1 MFRTVTGMEDAG
13 FSIWRS
19 DASLCWRGCVIGLLA
34 TGAALAQQPV
44 PAGGLAAASQVHA
57 PYHGVT
63 PSGSDVVF
71 STRFK
76 RSEALPV
83 FTAYKATRV
92 EWVYTNDAAYVSQFK
107 AITPWFGVSLNAN
120 PKLATDAGAVRD
132 FDGQPLAAPWMRGWG
147 VLWASSAHP
156 DAQAAWAQQLQE
168 AVQLGASSIQFDDPL
183 LQMFA
188 ANSQGGDFN
197 PAMQQGFAAWLRSA
211 VAPANLKA
219 AGLQEIGSG
228 GSAYRD
234 WLSSQHGV
242 RNTADYRQRLRQLPS
257 TPLWLAYTR
266 HAVLQQHRQMRAQ
279 ADKLAGRPVPWS
291 MNLAG
296 LYEPLA
302 DNPFFFLAPLADY
315 SMAETQIKD
324 WPLQVMQAATAR
336 ALGMGFVP
344 SIKPLSLAE
353 NRTGIASLYALGGQV
368 VVPWDVYDGNDA
380 QGKGKRFF
388 GAPDDYADL
397 YAFVRAHPALFD
409 NLESTPVV
417 GVVVPVD
424 KGQAGPLRSLAQRL
438 VAQQVPFAFVPVGGD
453 ANYRPDPAR
462 LRHFALLV
470 TANADADYPPDA
482 LQALA
487 ASGVPRVSSAALT
500 AEKIADL
507 QPFQVAPGAENLRL
521 LPRADP
527 AKPQQLV
534 VHVVDAARGDKA
546 ATDPNCRRRVGLRRS
561 MLDGAVVSSARW
573 VQPTGIAT
581 VTPDQASRT
590 HVFFGLPGCAL
601 WGVLDIQLKK

>member
-1 MFRTVTGMEDAG
+1 V
-13 FSIWRS
+13 
-19 DASLCWRGCVIGLLA
+19 V
-34 TGAALAQQPV
+34 AA
-44 PAGGLAAASQVHA
+44 
-57 PYHGVT
+57 
-63 PSGSDVVF
+63 
-71 STRFK
+71 
-76 RSEALPV
+76 
-83 FTAYKATRV
+83 
-92 EWVYTNDAAYVSQFK
+92 
-107 AITPWFGVSLNAN
+107 I
-120 PKLATDAGAVRD
+120 
-132 FDGQPLAAPWMRGWG
+132 
-147 VLWASSAHP
+147 
-156 DAQAAWAQQLQE
+156 QE
-168 AVQLGASSIQFDDPL
+168 AVQLGASSIQFDDPQ

-188 ANSQGGDFN
+188 SNNQGGDFN
-197 PAMQQGFAAWLRSA
+197 PAMQQGFAAWLRSHA
-211 VAPANLKA
+211 APAAVKA
-219 AGLQEIGSG
+219 AGLQDLGSG

-266 HAVLQQHRQMRAQ
+266 HTVLQWHRQMRAQ
-279 ADKLAGRPVPWS
+279 AARLAGRPVPWS
-291 MNLAG
+291 MNLGG

-302 DNPFFFLAPLADY
+302 SNSFFFLAPLADY

-424 KGQAGPLRSLAQRL
+424 KGQAGPLRNLAQRL

-453 ANYRPDPAR
+453 ANYRADPAR

-470 TANADADYPPDA
+470 TTNADADYPPDA

-487 ASGVPRVSSAALT
+487 ASGVQRVSSAALT

-521 LPRADP
+521 LPRANPGQAP
-527 AKPQQLV
+527 APGGACGGRSAWRQERCRPQLSPPDRPAPQHAGWSGVVCTVGAAHGHRHGHSRHGKP
-534 VHVVDAARGDKA
+534 H
-546 ATDPNCRRRVGLRRS
+546 PRVLRLAGLR
-561 MLDGAVVSSARW
+561 AVGRARHPLS
-573 VQPTGIAT
+573 PTLADWANHA
-581 VTPDQASRT
+581 VN
-590 HVFFGLPGCAL
+590 
-601 WGVLDIQLKK
+601 